1 MILLTTFNARFTHAS
16 LGLRCVMANLGPLRE
31 QAGIVEFDLET
42 RPEEAVERLLLA
54 RPRIVGCGVHVW
66 NTDPTT
72 RMARLLKR
80 LRPEVILVLGGPET
94 GHGLDDHP
102 LGELADHLI
111 VGEGELAFREL
122 AAAILAGTPPTE
134 KKIIAKPPDLRQI
147 ALPYAEYTDADLAH
161 RQIYVEASRGCAWQC
176 VFCLSALD
184 AKVRRFPLPALL
196 AGLERLHARGARR
209 FKFVDRIFNT
219 HREQAALILDFF
231 LDPARAGAFLHF
243 EMIPDLLPE
252 AIRQRLAAFPPGAVQ
267 LELGVQSFDP
277 VVLNAIRRRQ
287 DPDRAAANLSWLRN
301 ATRVHLHTD
310 LIVGLPGESLAGFA
324 AGFDRLVALAPHE
337 IQVGILKRLAGTP
350 LTAMEA
356 AHGYL
361 FNPDPPYELLAND
374 RIDFFTMRRMKRF
387 ARYWD
392 LIGNS
397 GRFASTLALAFRD
410 GSPFA
415 VFLLLSDRLFAIA
428 GETHAIALPR
438 LFSLVGE
445 CLTGQEGIEA
455 ALEADRR
462 RAERSVRPARATP
475 PRQQRALG
483 SFSSC

>member
-16 LGLRCVMANLGPLRE
+16 LGLRSLLANLGPLRE
-31 QAGIVEFDLET
+31 RSGMVEFDLET
-42 RPEEAVERLLLA
+42 RPEEAVERVLLA
-54 RPRIVGCGVHVW
+54 RPRIVGCGVYAW
-66 NTDPTT
+66 NTDLTT

-94 GHGLDDHP
+94 GFALDDHP
-102 LGELADHLI
+102 LAELADHLI
-111 VGEGELAFREL
+111 VGEGEVAFRAL
-122 AAAILAGTPPTE
+122 AEVILAGTPPAE
-134 KKIIAKPPDLRQI
+134 KKIFAPPPDLHQL

-184 AKVRRFPLPALL
+184 ARVRRFPLPALL
-196 AGLERLHARGARR
+196 AGLEQLYARGARR

-219 HREQAALILDFF
+219 HREQAATLLDFF
-231 LDPARAGAFLHF
+231 LDPARADAFLHF

-252 AIRQRLAAFPPGAVQ
+252 AIRERLAAFPPGAVQ

-277 VVLNAIRRRQ
+277 QVLRAIRRRQ
-287 DPDRAAANLSWLRN
+287 DPDKAAANLTWLRT

-356 AHGYL
+356 AHGYV
-361 FNPDPPYELLAND
+361 FSPDPPYELLAND

-397 GRFASTLALAFRD
+397 GRFTQTLAQAFCDR
-410 GSPFA
+410 SPFE
-415 VFLLLSDRLFAIA
+415 VFLSLSDRLFATT
-428 GETHAIALPR
+428 GETHGIALPR

-445 CLTGQEGIEA
+445 CLAGQTEIDT
-455 ALEADRR
+455 ALEQDMR
-462 RAERSVRPARATP
+462 RAERPVRPARATP

-483 SFSSC
+483 RLSSC